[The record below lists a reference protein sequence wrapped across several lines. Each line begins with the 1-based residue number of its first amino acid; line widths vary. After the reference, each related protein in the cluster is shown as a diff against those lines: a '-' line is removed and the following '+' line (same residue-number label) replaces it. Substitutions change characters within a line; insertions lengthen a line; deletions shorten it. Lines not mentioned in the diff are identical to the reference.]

1 MNKVEQALSEDLV
14 RLTDRL
20 ATSIPEH
27 ALARMR
33 ATAPAVGARLDAVEA
48 NLAAARSV
56 LIDTYARWT
65 RGLEDLENLYA
76 LAIWQSAMDESA
88 AEVHA
93 RAA

>member
-33 ATAPAVGARLDAVEA
+33 ATTPAARARIDAVEA
-48 NLAAARSV
+48 SLADARRSV
-56 LIDTYARWT
+56 VDAYARWM

-76 LAIWQSAMDESA
+76 LAVWQSEMHD
-88 AEVHA
+88 